1 MGRALKYNNVSKGD
15 TDMEETLLTPQQKEI
30 LKYKALINYYK
41 KHPNAPL
48 LVLGSQY
55 VWIDGTPEEY
65 KAIGAGRKNYSDS
78 TFTYSVEL
86 LPSNDPNR
94 EWDNFALIFITS
106 RDNVCK
112 KIIKGKKIVPEYVVK
127 GTPSRVIAEHEE
139 DVFEWECPESIL
151 SPKEA

>member
-1 MGRALKYNNVSKGD
+1 MGRALEYNNVSNGEA
-15 TDMEETLLTPQQKEI
+15 DMEETLLTPQQKEI
-30 LKYKALINYYK
+30 LKYKALIDYYE
-41 KHPNAPL
+41 KHPNAPI
-48 LVLGSQY
+48 VAIKSQY
-55 VWIDGTPEEY
+55 IWVDGTPEVY

-78 TFTYSVEL
+78 VFMYSVEL
-86 LPSNDPNR
+86 LPSDDPNR
-94 EWDNFALIFITS
+94 EWDNFALIFMAS

-151 SPKEA
+151 